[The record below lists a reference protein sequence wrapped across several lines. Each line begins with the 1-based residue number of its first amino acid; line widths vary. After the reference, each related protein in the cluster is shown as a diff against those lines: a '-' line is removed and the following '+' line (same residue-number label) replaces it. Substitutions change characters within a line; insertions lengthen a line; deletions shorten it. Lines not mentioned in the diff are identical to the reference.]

1 MDIMAQKS
9 LLILRGLSLFHICVQ
24 NHINLVGFLLLS
36 PFTLSLP
43 SAKPP
48 RSFLPPQIPNL
59 QPLCFICSLLMTQSV
74 HRVGSTGEKS
84 RAFLPSNEGTRGTL
98 R

>member
-24 NHINLVGFLLLS
+24 NRIDLVGFLLLS
-36 PFTLSLP
+36 PFTLP
-43 SAKPP
+43 AAKPP
-48 RSFLPPQIPNL
+48 RSFLPSQIPNL
-59 QPLCFICSLLMTQSV
+59 QPLYFLRSLLMTQSV